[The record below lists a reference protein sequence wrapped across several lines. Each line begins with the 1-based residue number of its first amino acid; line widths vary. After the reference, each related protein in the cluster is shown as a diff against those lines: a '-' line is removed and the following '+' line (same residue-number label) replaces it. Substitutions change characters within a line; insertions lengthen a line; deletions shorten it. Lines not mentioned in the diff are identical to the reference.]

1 MLPCLHILTPWMI
14 QTVNWTNISLSHAHG
29 QFLFFRACNFCIL
42 KSMLLKEFQT
52 GRKTDA
58 ITCCASI
65 IKVVV
70 FLFCFLKKPA
80 SEGVSKREKN
90 SCHYE
95 LRVHYSSGCIFF
107 LLKNVL
113 LKESQTGSKTVVST
127 SCALR
132 WVANSHACRHLAAR
146 FQSVT
151 TASFKP

>member
-107 LLKNVL
+107 F
-113 LKESQTGSKTVVST
+113 SKTCFWRSLKQGVKQLSLRAVRCAGWLIHMHADTSPPVSK
-127 SCALR
+127 
-132 WVANSHACRHLAAR
+132 V
-146 FQSVT
+146 
-151 TASFKP
+151 